1 MLRRNLELLC
11 KKRGLNQSDLARLA
25 GVSRQAVSLW
35 FKKKGDFIN
44 INSRNLDRLCRG
56 LGISP
61 DELLNGLP
69 VFEVGP
75 AWRTQFL
82 WDRLYPDLESFALAL
97 AGNDLRAIGR
107 LVQVWGLYRSA
118 RVVGTIVW
126 REFGRYA
133 KYIAPAQRRKCTYV
147 WALHENRT

>member
-35 FKKKGDFIN
+35 FKQEGDFIN

-69 VFEVGP
+69 E
-75 AWRTQFL
+75 
-82 WDRLYPDLESFALAL
+82 
-97 AGNDLRAIGR
+97 
-107 LVQVWGLYRSA
+107 
-118 RVVGTIVW
+118 
-126 REFGRYA
+126 
-133 KYIAPAQRRKCTYV
+133 
-147 WALHENRT
+147 